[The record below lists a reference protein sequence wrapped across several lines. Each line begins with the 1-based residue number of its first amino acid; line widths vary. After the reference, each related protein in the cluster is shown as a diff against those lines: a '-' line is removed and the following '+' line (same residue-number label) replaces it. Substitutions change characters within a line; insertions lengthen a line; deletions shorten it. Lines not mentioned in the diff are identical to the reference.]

1 MTSLARGRKRMVSL
15 ANWPKY
21 WTHCQETP
29 DQDEAKEASLCL
41 LGMLHEAG
49 GWELGAWACF
59 FHSFHLGIL
68 GLPRQLNLVR
78 KELCPWSLTN
88 AGVESRV
95 GEAWGSL
102 QSQSVSPPAFNYVC
116 SGSHLSFL
124 VASVQGSS
132 WVSIL
137 YSSASGVA
145 WLQWRHT
152 Q

>member
-1 MTSLARGRKRMVSL
+1 
-15 ANWPKY
+15 
-21 WTHCQETP
+21 
-29 DQDEAKEASLCL
+29 
-41 LGMLHEAG
+41 MLHEAG

-78 KELCPWSLTN
+78 KELCPWSLTD
-88 AGVESRV
+88 AGVESGV

-102 QSQSVSPPAFNYVC
+102 QSQSVFPPVFNYVC

-132 WVSIL
+132 
-137 YSSASGVA
+137 
-145 WLQWRHT
+145 
-152 Q
+152 